1 MSKINKTALVVKEP
15 AGAEDM
21 ALINRLAL
29 EELTPDQVFTFSVR
43 LCDNQID
50 RDGERFPRETLEE
63 LARLFV
69 GKPGIFDHNWS
80 AKGQSARIY
89 RTEVV
94 EEPGQETAA
103 GDGACYLRGWAYM
116 LRTESN
122 RDLIAEIE
130 GGIKKEVSVGCAIGQ
145 AACSICGKDLGAC
158 GHRKGQIYEGK
169 RCWGELLH
177 ATDAYE
183 WSFVAVPAQPAAGV
197 TKSYGYGPG
206 APEGSHTDFL
216 RLRLIRARARN
227 ISNQIK
233 TEEE

>member
-1 MSKINKTALVVKEP
+1 MSKVKI
-15 AGAEDM
+15 ATVMKGAADAEDM
-21 ALINRLAL
+21 GLINKLAL
-29 EELTPDQVFTFSVR
+29 EELTPEQVFTFSVR

-69 GKPGIFDHNWS
+69 GKPGIFDHSWR
-80 AKGQSARIY
+80 AKDQSARIY
-89 RTEVV
+89 RAEVV
-94 EEPGQETAA
+94 EEPGQKTAA
-103 GDGACYLRGWAYM
+103 GDSACYLRGRAYM

-145 AACSICGKDLGAC
+145 AVCSICGKPLGAC

-177 ATDAYE
+177 AMDAYE

-197 TKSYGYGPG
+197 TKSYGYDPG
-206 APEGSHTDFL
+206 APEGSHTAFL
-216 RLRLIRARARN
+216 RLRLIRGRAKN